1 MRLFLV
7 VVLLLA
13 VTPPGMQTWAQ
24 DVPPPDPAP
33 STPVDE
39 VVLPAFE
46 PTREEAVLEGFVDG
60 VVAAHMREHDAPA
73 VTVSVVRNGK
83 IVFAK
88 AYGEKDVEARDYAS
102 GHETLFRIGSVSKTF
117 TWTAVMMLEERGL
130 IDLDADV
137 NSYLKDM
144 QLPEAFGAPVTMN
157 DLMAHRA
164 GFEDTLKVFT
174 YPDEGDI
181 SLTDALKETMPKRVY
196 PPGARTSYSNWGS
209 ALAAKIIEDVSGV
222 SYRTFLEDEILKP
235 LAMLHTTITAPA
247 LMTEQDRSEL
257 ATGYDLKAGAY
268 EPAEYMQIGPF
279 APAGAM
285 ASTAADMAQWMLL
298 HLGGGEHDGV
308 RLMSADAHE
317 RMWTRAFNDRA
328 AGADLAHGFMSTV
341 YRDIVTVGHGGA
353 TTAFYT
359 YMMLVPEL
367 DLGVFVSQS
376 TTNDRTLVSDL
387 GALVIDHVLD
397 LPATPARDDPQ
408 FAERAKAFA
417 GAYLDN
423 RRSFSLFEKLFAS
436 SAKATVAPTEGGGLT
451 VTEGGKSEHFAPLPG
466 APDTFENRKGDRL
479 VFGRDAK
486 GRVTHFTDASGV
498 HSYDRVTLGSNPD
511 YLNLALGAA
520 LFFAATTL
528 LGAWR
533 RQGREVAQTRAGAL
547 LGLGAMAASVV
558 MFVFTGFT
566 LWVLADLSSLGA
578 AGLQAYPTASVIAMR
593 LAGYVVFAAAFA
605 GLVSLW
611 PVWRSS
617 GWSLWRKLHH
627 TLFALALGL
636 LGAMLIF
643 WNVIFAGTA

>member
-1 MRLFLV
+1 MRLFLAV
-7 VVLLLA
+7 AFMLA
-13 VTPPGMQTWAQ
+13 VTPLKAQ

-39 VVLPAFE
+39 VALPAFE

-73 VTVSVVRNGK
+73 AAVSVVRNGK

-88 AYGEKDVEARDYAS
+88 AYGEKNVAARDYAS

-137 NSYLKDM
+137 NTYLKDM

-181 SLTDALKETMPKRVY
+181 SLTDALKETMPRRVY

-209 ALAAKIIEDVSGV
+209 ALAAKIVEDVSGR
-222 SYRTFLEDEILKP
+222 SYRAFLEQEILKP
-235 LAMLHTTITAPA
+235 LAMLHTTIAAPA
-247 LMTEQDRSEL
+247 LMNEAERAAL
-257 ATGYDLKAGAY
+257 ATGYDVKAGAFK
-268 EPAEYMQIGPF
+268 PADYMQIGPF
-279 APAGAM
+279 AAAGAM
-285 ASTAADMAQWMLL
+285 ASTAADMAQWMLV

-308 RLMSADAHE
+308 RLMSAAAHE

-341 YRDIVTVGHGGA
+341 YRDIETVGHGGA
-353 TTAFYT
+353 TMAFYT

-387 GALVIDHVLD
+387 GPLVIDHVLD
-397 LPATPARDDPQ
+397 LPATPARDDAQ
-408 FAERAKAFA
+408 FADRAEAFA

-436 SAKATVAPTEGGGLT
+436 TAKATVTPAEGGLT
-451 VTEGGKSEHFAPLPG
+451 VVEGGKAEHFAPLPG
-466 APDTFENRKGDRL
+466 APDTFENRKGDRI
-479 VFGRDAK
+479 VFGRDEK
-486 GRVTHFTDASGV
+486 GRVTHFTGAMGV
-498 HSYDRVTLGSNPD
+498 HSYDRVTPASNPD

-533 RQGREVAQTRAGAL
+533 RQGREVVQTRTGAL
-547 LGLGAMAASVV
+547 LGLGAMAAAIVI
-558 MFVFTGFT
+558 FLFAGFT

-578 AGLQAYPTASVIAMR
+578 AALQAYPTASVIAMR
-593 LAGYVVFAAAFA
+593 LAGHVVFAAALA

-611 PVWRSS
+611 FVWRGS

-627 TLFALALGL
+627 TLFVLALGF